1 MVKPRKWHALK
12 PRSRELAPFLAFW
25 DGLDNQTQSE
35 FEKQAMDRA
44 DPIKRR
50 WYDDAQSCGRDT
62 ANYFRLAILNDHF
75 RRTSDEIATVTAVR
89 ARGA

>member
-1 MVKPRKWHALK
+1 M
-12 PRSRELAPFLAFW
+12 AFW

-44 DPIKRR
+44 DPNKRR
-50 WYDDAQSCGRDT
+50 WYDDAQRCGRDT

-75 RRTSDEIATVTAVR
+75 RRTNDGTATIKAEGT
-89 ARGA
+89 RGA